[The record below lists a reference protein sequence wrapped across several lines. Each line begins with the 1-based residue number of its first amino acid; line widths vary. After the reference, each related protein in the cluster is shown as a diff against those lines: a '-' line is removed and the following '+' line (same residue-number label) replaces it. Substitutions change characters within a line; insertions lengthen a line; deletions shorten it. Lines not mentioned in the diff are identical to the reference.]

1 MLRAASA
8 RHGAR
13 RAFRAAAGE
22 SREGCDGEP
31 RAARIKR

>member
-13 RAFRAAAGE
+13 RAFRAAADE
-22 SREGCDGEP
+22 SREGCDG
-31 RAARIKR
+31 